1 MNIVFAGTPEFA
13 VSSLKALNE
22 SRHKVIAVYTQPDR
36 PAGRGRKLQ
45 ASPVKQYAVA
55 HDLPVFQPHNLKNPE
70 DVNQLESLEP
80 DIMVVVAYGLIL
92 PPSVLEI
99 PRKGCLNVHA
109 SLLPRWRGAAPIQ
122 RAIEA
127 GDKTTGVTIMQMDT
141 GLDTGAML
149 LKKET
154 PIGKDDTA
162 ANLHDR
168 LAELG
173 AEALLLVLEKL
184 EQGSLSGEP
193 QNEHE
198 ATYAK
203 KLEKAEALIDWSMPA
218 DALARKVRA
227 FNPWPAANCSFGGK
241 RLRVLQANVIPS
253 SNNKAEIGMVSEIG
267 DDIISVQTGDGL
279 LAISQLQLEGG
290 RPQTVREFLNGHPLR
305 VGDRLDA

>member
-36 PAGRGRKLQ
+36 PAGRGRKVQ

-55 HDLPVFQPHNLKNPE
+55 HDLPVFQPDNLKNPE
-70 DVNQLESLEP
+70 DVIQLESLQP
-80 DIMVVVAYGLIL
+80 DVMVVVAYGLIL

-99 PRKGCLNVHA
+99 PQKGCLNVHA

-127 GDKTTGVTIMQMDT
+127 GDKLTGVTIMQMDA
-141 GLDTGAML
+141 GLDTGVML

-162 ANLHDR
+162 AILHDR
-168 LAELG
+168 LANLG
-173 AEALLLVLEKL
+173 AEALLLVLEKI
-184 EQGSLSGEP
+184 EQGALSGEP
-193 QNEHE
+193 QEEQE

-203 KLEKAEALIDWSMPA
+203 KLEKAEAQIDWSMSA
-218 DALARKVRA
+218 EVLARKVRA
-227 FNPWPAANCSFGGK
+227 FNPWPAANCSFNGK
-241 RLRVLQANVIPS
+241 RLRVLQASVIPS
-253 SNNKAEIGMVSEIG
+253 LNNKAESGTVSKIDENV
-267 DDIISVQTGDGL
+267 ISVQTGDGL

-290 RPQTVREFLNGHPLR
+290 RSQTVHEFLNGHQVH

>member
-1 MNIVFAGTPEFA
+1 MNIVFAGTPDFA

-55 HDLPVFQPHNLKNPE
+55 HDLPVFQPDNLKNQE
-70 DVNQLESLEP
+70 DVNQLESLQP

-253 SNNKAEIGMVSEIG
+253 SNNKAGIGMVSEIG

-305 VGDRLDA
+305 VGDRLGT

>member
-1 MNIVFAGTPEFA
+1 LNIVFAGTPEFA
-13 VSSLKALNE
+13 VSSLKALNK
-22 SRHKVIAVYTQPDR
+22 SRHNVIAVYTQPDR

-55 HDLPVFQPHNLKNPE
+55 NGLPVFQPDNLKNP
-70 DVNQLESLEP
+70 DDLKQLESLQP

-92 PPSVLEI
+92 PPRVLEV
-99 PRKGCLNVHA
+99 PRLGCLNVHA

-127 GDKTTGVTIMQMDT
+127 GDRMTGVTIMQMDT

-154 PIGKDDTA
+154 PIEKDDTA

-173 AEALLLVLEKL
+173 AEALIMALEKL
-184 EQGSLSGEP
+184 EQGTLSGEP
-193 QNEHE
+193 QDEHE

-203 KLEKAEALIDWSMPA
+203 KLEKAEAQIDWSLPA
-218 DALARKVRA
+218 DVLVRKIRA
-227 FNPWPAANCSFGGK
+227 FNPWPAANCSFSGK
-241 RLRVLQANVIPS
+241 RLRVLQASAIPS
-253 SNNKAEIGMVSEIG
+253 PHDNLESGTVSEI
-267 DDIISVQTGDGL
+267 DENTISVQTGDGC
-279 LAISQLQLEGG
+279 LAISRLQLEGG
-290 RPQTVREFLNGHPLR
+290 RPQTVREFLNGHQLR
-305 VGDRLDA
+305 VGDRLGT

>member
-1 MNIVFAGTPEFA
+1 LNIVFAGTPDFA

-55 HDLPVFQPHNLKNPE
+55 HDLPVFQPDNLKNQE
-70 DVNQLESLEP
+70 DVNRLESLQP

-173 AEALLLVLEKL
+173 AEALLLALEKL

-227 FNPWPAANCSFGGK
+227 FNPWPAANCSFAGK

-305 VGDRLDA
+305 VGDRLGA

>member
-1 MNIVFAGTPEFA
+1 MNIVFAGTPDFA

-36 PAGRGRKLQ
+36 PAGRGRKVQ

-55 HDLPVFQPHNLKNPE
+55 HGLPVFQPDNLTKQE
-70 DVNQLESLEP
+70 DVNQLESLQP

-127 GDKTTGVTIMQMDT
+127 GDKTTGVTIMQMDA

-184 EQGSLSGEP
+184 EQSALSGEP
-193 QNEHE
+193 QNERE

-203 KLEKAEALIDWSMPA
+203 KLEKAEARIDWSMPA
-218 DALARKVRA
+218 DVLARKVRA
-227 FNPWPAANCSFGGK
+227 FNPWPAANCSFNGK
-241 RLRVLQANVIPS
+241 RLRVLQASVMPS
-253 SNNKAEIGMVSEIG
+253 SNDKVESGTVSEI
-267 DDIISVQTGDGL
+267 DNDIISVQTGDGL

-290 RPQTVREFLNGHPLR
+290 RPQTVREFLNGHPLH
-305 VGDRLDA
+305 VGDRLGT